1 MLTFCNYLV
10 IRLSIAFRVQCCIVV
25 HMIQINFFSFIIDY
39 WTIIRH
45 LTEKK
50 NFWTKDYEMT
60 LFFLL
65 DLCKNQ
71 NSIKTEG
78 YDKFFFFFISRLK
91 FNFLS
96 F

>member
-1 MLTFCNYLV
+1 MCILK
-10 IRLSIAFRVQCCIVV
+10 LSRVQCCIVV

-78 YDKFFFFFISRLK
+78 NDQIFFSFS
-91 FNFLS
+91 FLD
-96 F
+96 